1 VNEYLDLLDST
12 PTAPKP
18 PASAPRNDYLA
29 LLDDDAEVQRRR
41 LQGTLATSVSINPD
55 TYAANKQLAKYV
67 GVPPIVA
74 QTIPDE
80 IKRQADVQRVKAD
93 VADAPVLA
101 SKYTDRDFAQ
111 LAHDDSGPLSAI
123 ESAIRYLV
131 SAPNAPRGGLVADA
145 GNLGVSALKGAVGL
159 PQSIVG
165 LADIPTLG
173 RAGQAVESAGLR
185 FKDAQSI
192 LDTFY
197 SDAQRQANKR
207 VQDASGFLGTL
218 GAMAE
223 NPSTIVQT
231 GVESLPV
238 MLGGAGVARGLLT
251 VGEKTLAAGVAGPA
265 LPGFLARTFGQ
276 AAPLVAGA
284 AGEGVM
290 AAGSAAENYRQA
302 GGVLTVGQVAAAIAS
317 GAGTGAL
324 SVIGGKVA
332 QKLGV
337 ADIDTALASGALK
350 GEEVKKGLIRTLAEA
365 GVSEGLLEEMP
376 QSAQEQI
383 WQNIATDKPAM
394 EGVAEAAAQGLMAG
408 AATGGAFAGISRRL
422 SRETQGAAQAQLSAQ
437 QLDTIAALADAS
449 KLRERDPE
457 QFQTFAQSLADQNVP
472 SLYVDPRALQAA
484 GVDMQALAQ
493 ALPSVAPQLEQA
505 IATGGDLV
513 IPTGEFV
520 THAPGQVFQQAL
532 VEHARTAEDAMS
544 PAEAKTY
551 MAEHGDKLQ
560 AEIARVIEQKAGD
573 ETWQA
578 GRDQVRAEFQRQLDE
593 VRRFTPDVNKTYA
606 TVLGDFYAV
615 TAAKAGMSPQ
625 ELAQRYPLRI
635 ASKLG
640 EGENVMDQPQLPV
653 DSEGFVKWFDKS
665 HVVDED
671 GRPAVVYHG
680 TPAGGFDTFDPS
692 KAGTRG
698 TFESARAGMFFTSNP
713 DYANAMSR
721 SPNEAA
727 PTVYPVFLSV
737 QNPLR
742 VHSTELTDEAEID
755 AMLAQA
761 KEGGHDGIMDEY
773 GNVVVFRPEQ
783 IKSATGN
790 RGTFDPND
798 PSILNQFAGPRAAP
812 AQPARA
818 QIAFGR
824 DITQQTTTLTLL
836 KDADLSSF
844 IHEAGH
850 FFLEVQAD
858 LAARI
863 EARIADGEQV
873 SDGERGIVADMNRL
887 LDWFGVKASPEQSA
901 IGEWHAMTLEQK
913 REHHETFARGFERY
927 AFEGKAPS
935 LALQPLLQRFRAWM
949 VNIYKSLKALNVELT
964 PEVRGVMDRML
975 ATTQQIKEAEAA
987 RNMGAL
993 FQTPEQAG
1001 MTPEQWAAYHHLAVD
1016 ATQQAIENLQARGLR
1031 DMTWQ
1036 RNATSRELK
1045 KLQDRAK
1052 GLRREIEREVRAEV
1066 MSQPV
1071 YRAWAFLTGKGE
1083 PDQQAQA
1090 APRVKATGELDNSRD
1105 NLFVAI
1111 AKLGGLNRAEVESQW
1126 GIRPKDERLESG
1138 VFGKPVVRREGGLSL
1153 DAMAERLVEEG
1164 YLLPDEHGKADL
1176 RDLEEAFDS
1185 QRRGQDQFSIWH
1197 DYAERAAAANGEQS
1211 TDALPE
1217 HATHGKLDTET
1228 LREMYGTQPDAL
1240 WRKLSTLRM
1249 TSDKVG
1255 IHPDVVAEP
1264 FGFSSGDELV
1274 RAIVAADPPR
1284 QVIEGIADQRMLERH
1299 GELATPEGLQRAA
1312 DRAVHTEARARAIA
1326 TELSALEAAGTVR
1339 QKVPGQRN
1347 TADMLVKAAKEYAA
1361 AVVGRSKVRD
1371 IKPSVY
1377 AAAEARAGKAAE
1389 KHFRAG
1395 DTQGAAAEKRNQVIQ
1410 HEATR
1415 AAYVAQ
1421 EEVEKAVAYLR
1432 RFDKPRPSLPAEYRA
1447 QIDALLDKYNLR
1459 TQTGKAIDRGVALR
1473 TWVQSQI
1480 NAGRLLVIPEALLS
1494 KQERADYDAAI
1505 ESRDEAGNLVYA
1517 DDEERI
1523 KLLADAVQRSAS
1535 KPVQEATL
1543 EELRGLRDMVK
1554 QIEHLGRLKDKLLTA
1569 RDGVAYEAKRDEL
1582 AATLIATAR
1591 QSGKN
1596 VRTPNTLLGRK
1607 LDQVKQFAAAHIKA
1621 ATWAARFDGGK
1632 DGGPWWNTLI
1642 RPANERASWETSRKA
1657 DTTAKLME
1665 IMKPIL
1671 ANVSARDKIGKGK
1684 AFPELGKNVSLN
1696 WEERFAILMN
1706 YGNESN
1712 LQRLMDGGIA
1722 GVTKTLT
1729 MPQILAVLH
1738 TFSAAE
1744 LQAAQA
1750 IGDHFESFRPEIAA
1764 KEMRVNGVEPEWIA
1778 PRPFQIKSADG
1789 QVVNLRGWYYPVKFD
1804 AATNLAASQHAKAGD
1819 AKDAMKA
1826 AYSAATT
1833 ARSFI
1838 KARVEEVKGRPLL
1851 LNLQGLYAGL
1861 NDVIHDLAW
1870 HEWVIDANKLL
1881 RSNTLDAAI
1890 REHYGPHVKAE
1901 LEKWRDDIV
1910 AGSKRLDSAQERAA
1924 GFFRK
1929 NVSTA
1934 ALTFN
1939 VMSAILQPL
1948 GIVQS
1953 YSRIG
1958 GVAISRGVA
1967 QYLGNPAQATRDVKE
1982 KSEFMRNRTRTMYR
1996 DLHEMRNKVAGQ
2008 TTAGEWMGRYGYFL
2022 TAQCQQMVDVPTWIG
2037 AHEKAVSEGH
2047 DDATAVALADQ
2058 AVKDSQGGGEEV
2070 DQSGIAR
2077 GGPMLKLFTAFYDF
2091 MNTQTNVLYRSA
2103 STKTKAA
2110 AFMDFAL
2117 IGVAVPVLTAALKA
2131 ALTPGDSGDWDDPEK
2146 ALKTGLIEV
2155 FTNFMGL
2162 FAFAREFA
2170 AVVKPMM
2177 GERGMGYAGPS
2188 GVRIVGD
2195 AEKAAKQLGQG
2206 ELDDAFRKSFVQL
2219 AGDIFGVPGV
2229 QINRTITGAKALA
2242 DGDTS
2247 NPAALVFGF
2256 QTPH

>member
-1 VNEYLDLLDST
+1 MSLEEIMAGHAA
-12 PTAPKP
+12 TAAQTMPKP
-18 PASAPRNDYLA
+18 LGSDQLELTMQEYAAD
-29 LLDDDAEVQRRR
+29 QRRR
-41 LQGTLATSVSINPD
+41 MQGALATSVKTNPD
-55 TYAANKQLAKYV
+55 AYAAQKQLAKYV

-74 QTIPDE
+74 QTLPDE
-80 IKRQADVQRVKAD
+80 IKSKAAVQRVQAD
-93 VADAPVLA
+93 TVDAPLLA
-101 SKYTDRDFAQ
+101 RSYTDADFAK
-111 LAHDDSGPLSAI
+111 LAHDDSGVLSAI
-123 ESAIRYLV
+123 EAGVRWLV
-131 SAPNAPRGGLVADA
+131 SAPSRDGKASTLAGDVAASYHGMTQGAAGAFQGLTETASYPLDVLENFPRIGGNPLRRLSE
-145 GNLGVSALKGAVGL
+145 GFGL
-159 PQSIVG
+159 I
-165 LADIPTLG
+165 A
-173 RAGQAVESAGLR
+173 
-185 FKDAQSI
+185 
-192 LDTFY
+192 
-197 SDAQRQANKR
+197 RQAAADQK
-207 VQDASGFLGTL
+207 AAAG
-218 GAMAE
+218 
-223 NPSTIVQT
+223 
-231 GVESLPV
+231 ESKTW
-238 MLGGAGVARGLLT
+238 MGGAISSGVQSLGQNLAMI
-251 VGEKTLAAGVAGPA
+251 TLAL
-265 LPGFLARTFGQ
+265 LPGGQ
-276 AAPLVAGA
+276 AAALTG
-284 AGEGVM
+284 M
-290 AAGSAAENYRQA
+290 AATA
-302 GGVLTVGQVAAAIAS
+302 GGQSYQEDRAKGVGHFTALGHGLSDAVIEAATEAVPMGRLIKDVKAGGPLWKAITANAAREVPGEQVA
-317 GAGTGAL
+317 
-324 SVIGGKVA
+324 
-332 QKLGV
+332 
-337 ADIDTALASGALK
+337 TALQDLNDWAVNNEGK
-350 GEEVKKGLIRTLAEA
+350 TFGDYLA
-365 GVSEGLLEEMP
+365 
-376 QSAQEQI
+376 
-383 WQNIATDKPAM
+383 
-394 EGVAEAAAQGLMAG
+394 AEAAAQTLIATLVGVGGNVAVSHGIQG
-408 AATGGAFAGISRRL
+408 AVDRATGAQRQAQQAEL
-422 SRETQGAAQAQLSAQ
+422 HAQALGQLA
-437 QLDTIAALADAS
+437 TLAEAS

-1255 IHPDVVAEP
+1255 IHPDVVAET
-1264 FGFSSGDELV
+1264 FGFSGGDEMV
-1274 RAIVAADPPR
+1274 RALAAADHPM
-1284 QVIEGIADQRMLERH
+1284 QVIEGLADQRMLERY
-1299 GELATPEGLQRAA
+1299 GDLATPEGLQRAA
-1312 DRAVHTEARARAIA
+1312 DQAVHTEYRARAIA
-1326 TELSALEAAGTVR
+1326 TELSALEAAGKVR

-1361 AVVGRSKVRD
+1361 AVIGASKVRD
-1371 IKPSVY
+1371 IKPSRY
-1377 AAAEARAGKAAE
+1377 AAAEARAGAAAE
-1389 KHFRAG
+1389 KHFKAG

-1410 HEATR
+1410 HEAAR
-1415 AAYVAQ
+1415 AAYAAQ
-1421 EEVEKAVAYLR
+1421 DEVEKATAYLR
-1432 RFDKPRPSLPAEYRA
+1432 KFDRRPKGLDTAYADQIDSLLERFDLKPASLK
-1447 QIDALLDKYNLR
+1447 D
-1459 TQTGKAIDRGVALR
+1459 IDRRASLAEWVASQQEQGMEPDIPPELLR
-1473 TWVQSQI
+1473 
-1480 NAGRLLVIPEALLS
+1480 EA
-1494 KQERADYDAAI
+1494 
-1505 ESRDEAGNLVYA
+1505 SRKSWRDM
-1517 DDEERI
+1517 
-1523 KLLADAVQRSAS
+1523 
-1535 KPVQEATL
+1535 TL
-1543 EELRGLRDMVK
+1543 DELRGLRDTVR
-1554 QIEHLGRLKDKLLTA
+1554 QIDVLGRLKGKLLTA
-1569 RDGVAYEAKRDEL
+1569 QAQREFEAVRDEL
-1582 AATLIATAR
+1582 ADSITQHAGDRKADT
-1591 QSGKN
+1591 
-1596 VRTPNTLLGRK
+1596 RTPATVLGRK
-1607 LDQVKQFAAAHIKA
+1607 LAAVKAFGAAHIKA
-1621 ATWAARFDGGK
+1621 ATWARILDGGK
-1632 DGGPWWNTLI
+1632 DGGPVWEYLI
-1642 RPANERASWETSRKA
+1642 RGANRAGDFETTRRA
-1657 DTTAKLME
+1657 QATEALTQ
-1665 IMKPIL
+1665 IL
-1671 ANVSARDKIGKGK
+1671 APVLKQKMGGKGVFFK
-1684 AFPELGKNVSLN
+1684 SINRTMNREQVFSLALN
-1696 WEERFAILMN
+1696 T
-1706 YGNESN
+1706 GNEGN
-1712 LQRLMDGGIA
+1712 LQRLLDGEGWTQQQIQPVLA
-1722 GVTKTLT
+1722 TLT
-1729 MPQILAVLH
+1729 
-1738 TFSAAE
+1738 AAE
-1744 LQAAQA
+1744 WRAVQ
-1750 IGDHFESFRPEIAA
+1750 GVWDHFESYRPEIGA
-1764 KEMRVNGVEPEWIA
+1764 KERRIYGKEPNWVEPA
-1778 PRPFQIKSADG
+1778 PFNIQSADG
-1789 QVVNLRGWYYPVKFD
+1789 VAVVMRGGYYPIKYDPLANNRAEQHSD
-1804 AATNLAASQHAKAGD
+1804 AESAKRELQG
-1819 AKDAMKA
+1819 
-1826 AYSAATT
+1826 AYTSATT
-1833 ARSFI
+1833 RRGFTKSRTA
-1838 KARVEEVKGRPLL
+1838 EVSGRPI
-1851 LNLQGLYAGL
+1851 LYSLAGIYSGV

-1870 HEWVIDANKLL
+1870 HEWLIDTNKLL
-1881 RSNTLDAAI
+1881 RSEKVDGAI
-1890 REHYGPHVKAE
+1890 RQHYGPQVVKQFKTWVKDTAAGEGGLQAE
-1901 LEKWRDDIV
+1901 LDSTLGRLRHGVSI
-1910 AGSKRLDSAQERAA
+1910 AGL
-1924 GFFRK
+1924 G
-1929 NVSTA
+1929 
-1934 ALTFN
+1934 FN
-1939 VMSAILQPL
+1939 VMSAVMQPL
-1948 GIVQS
+1948 GLTQSIV
-1953 YSRIG
+1953 RVGAGWIG
-1958 GVAISRGVA
+1958 KGVA
-1967 QYLGNPAQATRDVKE
+1967 QYVANPRAATRRVNDA
-1982 KSEFMRNRTRTMYR
+1982 SEFMAGRARTRFRELAELRNQVEGQSKAR
-1996 DLHEMRNKVAGQ
+1996 DAIS
-2008 TTAGEWMGRYGYFL
+2008 TWAYFL
-2022 TAQCQQMVDVPTWIG
+2022 MMRCQQMVDVPTWLG
-2037 AHEKAVSEGH
+2037 AYEKAISEGN
-2047 DDATAVALADQ
+2047 TEERAVALADQ
-2058 AVKDSQGGGEEV
+2058 AVIDAQGGGQTKDLSAIE
-2070 DQSGIAR
+2070 R
-2077 GGPMLKLFTAFYDF
+2077 GGPAQKLFMVFYGF
-2091 MNTQTNVLYRSA
+2091 MNTALNVGTAQT
-2103 STKTKAA
+2103 
-2110 AFMDFAL
+2110 M
-2117 IGVAVPVLTAALKA
+2117 TAAKTPKARARLAADYLLLYSVPAVLGAVLKD

-2146 ALKTGLIEV
+2146 LLKKLLGEQLA
-2155 FTNFMGL
+2155 FLMGL
-2162 FAFAREFA
+2162 MVVVREFA
-2170 AVVKPMM
+2170 
-2177 GERGMGYAGPS
+2177 EAGKTALSLSEHPRDYS
-2188 GVRIVGD
+2188 GPAGVRLISDTSTMAKQAAQGEFD
-2195 AEKAAKQLGQG
+2195 DQFRKAAVNLM
-2206 ELDDAFRKSFVQL
+2206 
-2219 AGDIFGVPGV
+2219 GDLFALPAAQV
-2229 QINRTITGAKALA
+2229 NRTITGAQALA
-2242 DGDTS
+2242 DGKTS

-2256 QTPH
+2256 QAPH